1 MSSTSNEIQVQ
12 DIDHL
17 GIVAGII
24 DEIGLV
30 EQVNELLGTHP
41 QEVMSLG
48 QVLKAMILN
57 GLGFLSAPLY
67 LFSQFFE
74 GKAIEHLLGAG
85 ISAEHLNDDRL
96 GRALDHFYDYGVT
109 QLFTTLALQAAR
121 KFKVET
127 ERVHLDG
134 SSIAV
139 EGAYIA
145 DETTSSEA
153 ESTAEK
159 SPCPIEITYGYSRDH
174 RPDLKQFLIDTI
186 CSGDGDVPLYLRV
199 ADGNEVDGV
208 GFRQVVQEYRD
219 QWHFSGLLVAD
230 AALYTAETL
239 QQLQGLQW
247 ISRVPLTLN
256 QAQTVI
262 HQVVP
267 FAQWQGLAPG
277 YRLIELC
284 TIYAEIAQRWVVVE
298 SEKRR
303 AADLNALQKRINQQ
317 QQRHQRQLD
326 KLCKD
331 SFACES
337 DALKAMKQFEQ
348 TLVYS
353 RLSQVAVVEQ
363 AQHGKRGRPKL
374 DSPPPTLSY
383 RLQATLVDQSEA
395 IEAQQQIAGRFILAT
410 NELECETLSAVEV
423 LNEYK
428 QQQSSERGF
437 RFLKDPLFFTS
448 SLFLKSRQ
456 RIMALA
462 MVMAL
467 CLLVYTLAQRKLRQA
482 LSQAETG
489 IPNQLGKLTDKPT
502 MRWVFQCFQSIHLVM
517 IAGQKQ
523 ISNLT
528 SQRRKILQFLGAS
541 CGRYYLLE

>member
-1 MSSTSNEIQVQ
+1 MSSPVNEIQVQ
-12 DIDHL
+12 DVDHL
-17 GIVAGII
+17 GIVAGIV

-30 EQVNELLGTHP
+30 EQVDELLGRHS
-41 QEVMSLG
+41 QEVVSLG

-74 GKAIEHLLGAG
+74 GKATEHLLGAG

-109 QLFTTLALQAAR
+109 QLFTTLVLQAAR
-121 KFKVET
+121 KFEVET
-127 ERVHLDG
+127 QQVHLDG
-134 SSIAV
+134 SSMSV

-145 DETTSSEA
+145 AKTTSSEGEGA
-153 ESTAEK
+153 TE
-159 SPCPIEITYGYSRDH
+159 SPCPIEITYGYSRDR

-199 ADGNEVDGV
+199 ADGNEADGV
-208 GFRQVVQEYRD
+208 GFRQVIQDYRE

-230 AALYTAETL
+230 AALYSAETL

-247 ISRVPLTLN
+247 ISRVPLTLSE
-256 QAQTVI
+256 AQIVI
-262 HQVVP
+262 RQVVP
-267 FAQWQGLAPG
+267 FAEWQGLGKG
-277 YRLIELC
+277 YRLIEVC
-284 TIYAEIAQRWVVVE
+284 TTYAEIAQRWVVVE

-303 AADLNALQKRINQQ
+303 EADLKALQKRVTQQ
-317 QQRHQRQLD
+317 QQRQQRQLD
-326 KLCKD
+326 KLCKE
-331 SFACES
+331 SFACEV

-348 TLVYS
+348 SLGYC
-353 RLSQVAVVEQ
+353 RLSQVAVLAQ
-363 AQHGKRGRPKL
+363 AHSGKRGRPKL
-374 DSPPPTLSY
+374 DRSPQLLSY
-383 RLQATLVDQSEA
+383 RLQATLVEDSEA
-395 IEAQQQIAGRFILAT
+395 IAAQQRIAGRFILAT
-410 NELECETLSAVEV
+410 NELECETLCAVEV
-423 LNEYK
+423 LSQYK

-448 SLFLKSRQ
+448 SVFLKSRQ

-502 MRWVFQCFQSIHLVM
+502 MRWVFQCFQSIHLLQV
-517 IAGQKQ
+517 AGQKQ
-523 ISNLT
+523 VSHLT
-528 SQRRKILQFLGAS
+528 LQRRKILQFLGAS